1 MARTNKKYVA
11 KQKRIRR
18 VRKKIFG
25 TPEKPRMRVFRSL
38 NHIYAQIIDDT
49 NGVTMVATST
59 LEKSLKGET
68 GSKVEKAQKVGEI
81 LAEKAKAL
89 GISQVVFDRG
99 GNIYHGRVRALSE
112 GARSGGL
119 DF

>member
-1 MARTNKKYVA
+1 MARTNKKYIA

-18 VRKKIFG
+18 VRKKVFG
-25 TPEKPRMRVFRSL
+25 TPERPRLRVFRSL

-49 NGVTMVATST
+49 KGATMVASSS
-59 LEKSLKGET
+59 LDKSVQDAGGT
-68 GSKVEKAQKVGEI
+68 KVERAHKVGEI
-81 LAEKAKAL
+81 LAEKAKGL
-89 GISQVVFDRG
+89 GLSQVVYDRG

>member
-1 MARTNKKYVA
+1 MARTNNKYAA

-18 VRKKIFG
+18 VRKKVFG
-25 TPEKPRMRVFRSL
+25 TPERPRLRVFRSL

-49 NGVTMVATST
+49 KGATLVASSS
-59 LEKSLKGET
+59 LDKSVQDAGGTKT
-68 GSKVEKAQKVGEI
+68 DKAHKVGEI
-81 LAEKAKAL
+81 IAEKAKGAGL
-89 GISQVVFDRG
+89 SHVVFDRG

-112 GARSGGL
+112 GARAGGL